1 MSETKTRFTL
11 RIEEDLLK
19 RLKIASVHYGMDTSS
34 FIVELI
40 ENAIHEDNKLISLI
54 YPDNQDK

>member
-1 MSETKTRFTL
+1 MKTRFTL

-19 RLKIASVHYGMDTSS
+19 RLKKTSIELGVDTSS

-40 ENAIHEDNKLISLI
+40 ENAIYEDNELISLI
-54 YPDNQDK
+54 YPDNESK